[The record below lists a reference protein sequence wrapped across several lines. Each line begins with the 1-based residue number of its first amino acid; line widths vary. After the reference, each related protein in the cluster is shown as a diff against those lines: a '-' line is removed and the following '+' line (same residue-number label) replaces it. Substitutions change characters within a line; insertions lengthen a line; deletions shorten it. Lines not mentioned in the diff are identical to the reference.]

1 MKRQLTSVPRLI
13 GIARVLL
20 RYRLDDLVEAV
31 HLFRPLKWVRPLFGR
46 PDADIRALSRGARLR
61 MALAELGPIFVKF
74 GQILSTRRDL
84 LPQDIADEL
93 TLLQDQVPPFP
104 GAQAR
109 EAVETAL
116 GATIAELYARFDE
129 TPLASAS
136 IAQVHAAQLKDGR
149 EVVVKVL
156 RPGVGRRIAADM
168 ALLQDFASLAERFHP
183 NADKIRPREVVAE
196 IESTLRNELDLQRE
210 GANACLLRRNFRDSP
225 DLYVPEVYWSHSR
238 ETVLTLERVRGIPA
252 DDVAALDAAGI
263 DRVKVAQKGV
273 QLFYTQVFR
282 DNFFHAD
289 LHPGNVLISREH
301 PADPQFIALD
311 FGIMG
316 SLPPADQRYLAE
328 NFMAMFTQNYRR
340 IAELHLE
347 AGWMPAHIRIDDL
360 EGAVRGVCEPYFTRP
375 LSEISLGEVLLKI
388 FAVAQTYQLTI
399 QPQLILLQKTL
410 LNIEGL
416 ARNLFPKL
424 DLWAVAKPVLAGI
437 MAQKYGFNA
446 AAREVRERLPGW
458 IQSAPEIPRL
468 LHEYL
473 KQTVAGE
480 HQLRMRSPDIQRLI
494 SVTRQGQRQTV
505 LAILGSG
512 LLIVAGI
519 LFAFEAGGPKVL
531 GVPGAA
537 GLAALGAVWAFLAAW
552 PRKVGK

>member
-1 MKRQLTSVPRLI
+1 MKLSAFRRLLRI
-13 GIARVLL
+13 SRVLV
-20 RYRLDDLVEAV
+20 RYRLDEVTPAAR
-31 HLFRPLKWVRPLFGR
+31 LFRPLSWVRVFTG
-46 PDADIRALSRGARLR
+46 DAPGASQMARGERLRRALE
-61 MALAELGPIFVKF
+61 ELGPIFVKF

-84 LPQDIADEL
+84 LPPDVADEL
-93 TLLQDQVPPFP
+93 EKLQDRVAPFP

-109 EAVETAL
+109 ALIEAEL
-116 GATIAELYARFDE
+116 GAPIATHYASFDE

-136 IAQVHAAQLKDGR
+136 IAQVHAATLHDGR
-149 EVVVKVL
+149 EVVIKVL
-156 RPGVGRRIAADM
+156 RPEIGARIHEDL
-168 ALLQDFASLAERFHP
+168 ALLRAVAAIAEKRLTH
-183 NADKIRPREVVAE
+183 ADRIRPKDVVAE
-196 IESTLRNELDLQRE
+196 IERTLTLELDLMRE
-210 GANACLLRRNFRDSP
+210 AANGSLLRRNWLGSP
-225 DLYVPEVYWSHSR
+225 EMYVPEMIWS
-238 ETVLTLERVRGIPA
+238 LTRTRMITMERVYGIA
-252 DDVAALDAAGI
+252 LNDLDALRAAGV
-263 DRVKVAQKGV
+263 DFEKLAERAVR
-273 QLFYTQVFR
+273 LFYTMVFR